1 MNNTEQ
7 EHFQKFNDFVSLFI
21 TNDENATKNR
31 LIEIYASLIPL
42 IVSVNL
48 LLIFGIIK
56 TKRNKFTSSQIL
68 FLALFMS
75 DLTFGVVQL
84 PIQIYLLQKSS
95 VPTCF
100 EFQLNAFTIA
110 FPIFMSGTTLLVISA
125 DRYIKVIHCNFHKK
139 SITNKS
145 LTIIIIVLI
154 CISFILATLDTY
166 FRINLGIKTL
176 ANLCIAMSAYAGASL
191 ATGVAFNIALLKKVK
206 QKTKNSSITQVLDS
220 SLTKTISII
229 MGIKVAAYLPF
240 IIALNIAAYAFYNET
255 DKHFILEAIRD
266 LFLTLLP
273 IQINAVLNS
282 IVFFTRNSRI
292 RRYYYKLFNHRKLKS
307 TVSP

>member
-1 MNNTEQ
+1 MNNTDL
-7 EHFQKFNDFVSLFI
+7 EHFQKFNDFLSLFI
-21 TNDENATKNR
+21 TKDENATKNR
-31 LIEIYASLIPL
+31 LTEIYASLIPL

-48 LLIFGIIK
+48 LSIFGIIK
-56 TKRNKFTSSQIL
+56 TKHNKFTSSQIL

-84 PIQIYLLQKSS
+84 PIQIYFLQRSS

-110 FPIFMSGTTLLVISA
+110 FPIFMSGTILLLISA
-125 DRYIKVIHCNFHKK
+125 DRYIKVIHSEYHKRT
-139 SITNKS
+139 ITNKS

-154 CISFILATLDTY
+154 CTSFILATLDTY
-166 FRINLGIKTL
+166 IRTTLEIKTL
-176 ANLCIAMSAYAGASL
+176 AKLSIAMSAYTGISL
-191 ATGVAFNIALLKKVK
+191 TTGVGFNIALLKKVK
-206 QKTKNSSITQVLDS
+206 EKTKNSSIPQVLDS

-229 MGIKVAAYLPF
+229 MGVKVAAYLPLM
-240 IIALNIAAYAFYNET
+240 IALNIAAYAFYNAT
-255 DKHFILEAIRD
+255 DKHFILEAIRG

-282 IVFFTRNSRI
+282 IIFFTRNSRI
-292 RRYYYKLFNHRKLKS
+292 RRYYYKFFSCRKSKS

>member
-7 EHFQKFNDFVSLFI
+7 KFPDYTSLVI
-21 TNDENATKNR
+21 TNDENGTKNR

-125 DRYIKVIHCNFHKK
+125 DRYIKVIHCDFHKK
-139 SITNKS
+139 SITKKS

-154 CISFILATLDTY
+154 CTSFILATLDTY
-166 FRINLGIKTL
+166 
-176 ANLCIAMSAYAGASL
+176 L
-191 ATGVAFNIALLKKVK
+191 ATSVAFNIALLKKVK
-206 QKTKNSSITQVLDS
+206 EKTKNSSFQQALDS
-220 SLTKTISII
+220 CLTKTIFII
-229 MGIKVAAYLPF
+229 IGIMIAAYLPF
-240 IIALNIAAYAFYNET
+240 MTALNIAAYAFYNET
-255 DKHFILEAIRD
+255 DKHFILKAMRG

-282 IVFFTRNSRI
+282 IIFFTRNSRI
-292 RRYYYKLFNHRKLKS
+292 RRYYYKFFSCRKLKS

>member
-7 EHFQKFNDFVSLFI
+7 EHFQKFSDFVSLFI

-84 PIQIYLLQKSS
+84 PIQIYLLQNSS

-110 FPIFMSGTTLLVISA
+110 FTIFMSGTILLVISA
-125 DRYIKVIHCNFHKK
+125 DHYIKVIH
-139 SITNKS
+139 
-145 LTIIIIVLI
+145 
-154 CISFILATLDTY
+154 
-166 FRINLGIKTL
+166 
-176 ANLCIAMSAYAGASL
+176 
-191 ATGVAFNIALLKKVK
+191 
-206 QKTKNSSITQVLDS
+206 
-220 SLTKTISII
+220 SII
-229 MGIKVAAYLPF
+229 K
-240 IIALNIAAYAFYNET
+240 E
-255 DKHFILEAIRD
+255 
-266 LFLTLLP
+266 LL
-273 IQINAVLNS
+273 Q
-282 IVFFTRNSRI
+282 TR
-292 RRYYYKLFNHRKLKS
+292 H
-307 TVSP
+307 

>member
-1 MNNTEQ
+1 MNNTDL
-7 EHFQKFNDFVSLFI
+7 EHFQKFNDFLSLFI
-21 TNDENATKNR
+21 TKDENATKNR
-31 LIEIYASLIPL
+31 LTEIYASLIPL

-48 LLIFGIIK
+48 LSIFGIIK
-56 TKRNKFTSSQIL
+56 TKHNKFTSSQIL

-84 PIQIYLLQKSS
+84 PIQIYFFQRSS

-110 FPIFMSGTTLLVISA
+110 FPIFMSGTILLLISA
-125 DRYIKVIHCNFHKK
+125 DRYIKVIHSEYHKRT
-139 SITNKS
+139 ITNKS

-154 CISFILATLDTY
+154 CTSFILATLDTY
-166 FRINLGIKTL
+166 IRATLGIKTL
-176 ANLCIAMSAYAGASL
+176 AKLSIAMSAYTGISL
-191 ATGVAFNIALLKKVK
+191 TTGVGFNIALLKKVK
-206 QKTKNSSITQVLDS
+206 EKTKNSSIPQVLDS

-229 MGIKVAAYLPF
+229 MGVKVAAYLPLM
-240 IIALNIAAYAFYNET
+240 IALNIAAYAFYNAT
-255 DKHFILEAIRD
+255 DKHFILKAIRG

-282 IVFFTRNSRI
+282 IIFFTRNSRI
-292 RRYYYKLFNHRKLKS
+292 RRYYYKFFSCRKSKS

>member
-1 MNNTEQ
+1 MNNTDL
-7 EHFQKFNDFVSLFI
+7 EHFQKFNDFLSLFI
-21 TNDENATKNR
+21 TKDENATKNR
-31 LIEIYASLIPL
+31 LTEIYASLIPL

-48 LLIFGIIK
+48 LSIFGIIK
-56 TKRNKFTSSQIL
+56 TKHNKFTSSQIL

-84 PIQIYLLQKSS
+84 PIQIYFFQRSS

-110 FPIFMSGTTLLVISA
+110 FPIFMSGTILLLISA
-125 DRYIKVIHCNFHKK
+125 DRYIKVIHSEYHKRT
-139 SITNKS
+139 ITNKL

-154 CISFILATLDTY
+154 CTSFIFATLDTY
-166 FRINLGIKTL
+166 IRATLGIKTL
-176 ANLCIAMSAYAGASL
+176 AKLSIAMSAYTGISL
-191 ATGVAFNIALLKKVK
+191 TTGVGFNIALLKKVK
-206 QKTKNSSITQVLDS
+206 EKTKNSSIPQVLDS

-229 MGIKVAAYLPF
+229 MGVKVAAYLPLM
-240 IIALNIAAYAFYNET
+240 IALNIAAYAFYNAT
-255 DKHFILEAIRD
+255 DKHFILKAIRG

-282 IVFFTRNSRI
+282 IIFFTRNSRI
-292 RRYYYKLFNHRKLKS
+292 RRYYYKFFSCRKSKS

>member
-1 MNNTEQ
+1 MT
-7 EHFQKFNDFVSLFI
+7 I
-21 TNDENATKNR
+21 T
-31 LIEIYASLIPL
+31 YASLIPL
-42 IVSVNL
+42 IVSANL

-56 TKRNKFTSSQIL
+56 TKRNKFMSSQIL

-75 DLTFGVVQL
+75 DLTLGVVQL
-84 PIQIYLLQKSS
+84 PIPIYLLQNSS

-110 FPIFMSGTTLLVISA
+110 FPIFMSGIILLVISA
-125 DRYIKVIHCNFHKK
+125 DRYIKVIHSEYHKRT
-139 SITNKS
+139 ITNKS
-145 LTIIIIVLI
+145 LKIIINLI
-154 CISFILATLDTY
+154 IFTSFILATLDTHV
-166 FRINLGIKTL
+166 RTTL
-176 ANLCIAMSAYAGASL
+176 EIRKLAILCIAMSAYTGISL
-191 ATGVAFNIALLKKVK
+191 ANGVALNIVLLKKVK
-206 QKTKNSSITQVLDS
+206 EKTNDLSISQELNSR
-220 SLTKTISII
+220 LTKTISMII
-229 MGIKVAAYLPF
+229 GIMVAAYLPF
-240 IIALNIAAYAFYNET
+240 IIALNIAAYAFHNET

>member
-1 MNNTEQ
+1 MNSTEQ
-7 EHFQKFNDFVSLFI
+7 KFSGYTSLVI

-31 LIEIYASLIPL
+31 LIEIYAGLIPL

-100 EFQLNAFTIA
+100 EFQINAFTIA
-110 FPIFMSGTTLLVISA
+110 FPIFMSGTILLVISA
-125 DRYIKVIHCNFHKK
+125 DRYIIVINSEYHKRT
-139 SITNKS
+139 ITNKA
-145 LTIIIIVLI
+145 LTIIIILLI
-154 CISFILATLDTY
+154 LSSFTFATLDTF
-166 FRINLGIKTL
+166 FRVKLGIKKL
-176 ANLCIAMSAYAGASL
+176 AIICTAMSAYTGILL

-206 QKTKNSSITQVLDS
+206 EKTKNSSFQQALDS
-220 SLTKTISII
+220 NLTKTIFII
-229 MGIKVAAYLPF
+229 IGIIIAAYLPF
-240 IIALNIAAYAFYNET
+240 MTALNIAAYAFYNET
-255 DKHFILEAIRD
+255 GKHFILKAMGG

-282 IVFFTRNSRI
+282 IIFFTRNSRI
-292 RRYYYKLFNHRKLKS
+292 RRYYYKFFSCRKLKS

>member
-1 MNNTEQ
+1 MNNTEL
-7 EHFQKFNDFVSLFI
+7 EHFQTFRDFVSLI
-21 TNDENATKNR
+21 IINDENATKNR
-31 LIEIYASLIPL
+31 LTVTYASLIPL
-42 IVSVNL
+42 IVSANL

-84 PIQIYLLQKSS
+84 PIQIYVLRKSS

-110 FPIFMSGTTLLVISA
+110 FPIFMSGAILFVISV
-125 DRYIKVIHCNFHKK
+125 DRYIKVIHSEYHDRTV
-139 SITNKS
+139 TNKS
-145 LTIIIIVLI
+145 LKIIITLLI
-154 CISFILATLDTY
+154 FTSFILAILDTY
-166 FRINLGIKTL
+166 VRTTLGIKKL
-176 ANLCIAMSAYAGASL
+176 AILCIAMSAYTAISL
-191 ATGVAFNIALLKKVK
+191 ATAVALNIVLLKEVK
-206 QKTKNSSITQVLDS
+206 ERANGLSIPQVLNS

-229 MGIKVAAYLPF
+229 TGIMVAAYLPF
-240 IIALNIAAYAFYNET
+240 MVALNIAAYVFYNET
-255 DKHFILEAIRD
+255 DKHFILKTIIG

-282 IVFFTRNSRI
+282 IIFFTRHSRM
-292 RRYYYKLFNHRKLKS
+292 RRYYYKKVSCRKMKS

>member
-1 MNNTEQ
+1 MNNTDL
-7 EHFQKFNDFVSLFI
+7 EHFQKFNDFLSLFI
-21 TNDENATKNR
+21 TKDENATKNR
-31 LIEIYASLIPL
+31 LTEIYASLIPL

-48 LLIFGIIK
+48 LSIFGIIK
-56 TKRNKFTSSQIL
+56 TKHNKFTSSQIL

-84 PIQIYLLQKSS
+84 PIQIYFFQRSS

-110 FPIFMSGTTLLVISA
+110 FPIFMSGTILLLISA
-125 DRYIKVIHCNFHKK
+125 DRYIKVIHSEYHKRT
-139 SITNKS
+139 ITNKS

-154 CISFILATLDTY
+154 CTSFILATLDTY
-166 FRINLGIKTL
+166 IRATLGIKTL
-176 ANLCIAMSAYAGASL
+176 AKLSIAMSAYTGISL
-191 ATGVAFNIALLKKVK
+191 TTGVGFNIALLKKVK
-206 QKTKNSSITQVLDS
+206 EKTKNSSIPQVLDS

-229 MGIKVAAYLPF
+229 MGVKFAAYLPF
-240 IIALNIAAYAFYNET
+240 MIALNIAAYAFYNAT
-255 DKHFILEAIRD
+255 DKHFILKAIRG

-282 IVFFTRNSRI
+282 IIFFTRNSRI
-292 RRYYYKLFNHRKLKS
+292 RRYYYKFFSCRKSKS

>member
-1 MNNTEQ
+1 MNNTDL
-7 EHFQKFNDFVSLFI
+7 EHFQKFNDFLSLFI
-21 TNDENATKNR
+21 TKDENATKNR
-31 LIEIYASLIPL
+31 LTEIYASLIPL

-48 LLIFGIIK
+48 LSIFGIIK
-56 TKRNKFTSSQIL
+56 TKHNKFTSSQIL

-84 PIQIYLLQKSS
+84 PIQIYFFQRSS

-110 FPIFMSGTTLLVISA
+110 FPIFMSGTVLLLISA
-125 DRYIKVIHCNFHKK
+125 DRYIKVIHSEYHKRT
-139 SITNKS
+139 ITNKS

-154 CISFILATLDTY
+154 CTSFILATLDTY
-166 FRINLGIKTL
+166 IRATLGIKTL
-176 ANLCIAMSAYAGASL
+176 AKLSIAMSAYTGISL
-191 ATGVAFNIALLKKVK
+191 TTGVGFNIALLKKVK
-206 QKTKNSSITQVLDS
+206 EKTKNSSIPQVLDS

-229 MGIKVAAYLPF
+229 MGVKVAAYLPLM
-240 IIALNIAAYAFYNET
+240 IALNIAAYAFYNAT
-255 DKHFILEAIRD
+255 DKHFILKAIRG

-282 IVFFTRNSRI
+282 IIFFTRNSRI
-292 RRYYYKLFNHRKLKS
+292 RRYYYKFFSCRKSKS

>member
-7 EHFQKFNDFVSLFI
+7 KFPDYTSLVI
-21 TNDENATKNR
+21 TNDENGTKNR

-125 DRYIKVIHCNFHKK
+125 DRYIKVIHCDFHKK

-154 CISFILATLDTY
+154 CTSFILATLDTY
-166 FRINLGIKTL
+166 
-176 ANLCIAMSAYAGASL
+176 L
-191 ATGVAFNIALLKKVK
+191 ATSVAFNIALLKKVK
-206 QKTKNSSITQVLDS
+206 EKTKNSSFQQALDS
-220 SLTKTISII
+220 CLTKTIFII
-229 MGIKVAAYLPF
+229 IGIMIAAYLPF
-240 IIALNIAAYAFYNET
+240 MTALNIAAYAFYNET
-255 DKHFILEAIRD
+255 DKHFILKAMRG

-282 IVFFTRNSRI
+282 IIFFTRNSRI
-292 RRYYYKLFNHRKLKS
+292 RRYYYKFFSCRKLKS